1 MTINNTNLTY
11 DTRKKALRG
20 GKKRAVSETDKEAL
34 ETKFLWQH
42 NQSQGFCFFS
52 QDFIILLWINFK
64 STNNSTPLQA
74 NIV

>member
-34 ETKFLWQH
+34 ET
-42 NQSQGFCFFS
+42 
-52 QDFIILLWINFK
+52 
-64 STNNSTPLQA
+64 
-74 NIV
+74 

>member
-42 NQSQGFCFFS
+42 NQSQGFCFFHK
-52 QDFIILLWINFK
+52 ILLFYCELTLNLPITQHLYK
-64 STNNSTPLQA
+64 L
-74 NIV
+74 I